1 MHFEHIRLLWFLLLI
16 PLMVVIFLLRQRY
29 RRRQMEQFADRAMMG
44 RLQPDLS
51 RRRPAIKLTLLCL
64 AVGFLVVAWANP
76 LMGTT
81 LAEGEQKGID
91 MAVCIDVS
99 NSMLAQD
106 MKPNRMARSKQV
118 VQSLM
123 SQLGGDRISL
133 VVFAGKAFI
142 EMPLT
147 NDYAAT
153 KMFLDDISTD
163 LISEQGTAIGDAI
176 AKGMATLGY
185 GAEGDADT
193 PEWEPN
199 KSRAIIIISDG
210 ENHEDDAV
218 EAAKDAADQ
227 GIMVCTI
234 GVGSPGGSQIPIV
247 DRRGKIVDW
256 RKDGEGNVVT
266 THLNEEMLQDIAR
279 AGNGI
284 YAHAGNGNAAVEEI
298 VKQIGTLESQ
308 KFGASQYNSYKSQFQ
323 YPLAL
328 ALLCLL
334 VEVFLYE
341 RRNPRFSLGKFI
353 SRKKQVA
360 VFLLLGIALGA
371 SAQTPQEPAEKTP
384 QSLYQREKSTVPY
397 DVKHRVAKH
406 RRQATRDGNKALKK
420 KHNSEAVTSYRNALK
435 ADSAY
440 AKAQYNA
447 AIAHSRMQQY
457 DTALSYYNHVCQNA
471 SSTAKQRADAHYN
484 AGNIYLKQALAVRD
498 TGGYDGQSLHAAIE
512 QYKASLR
519 LQSNSRDAQ
528 HNLSLALQLLRP
540 EQGQGGGGGQ
550 NQQNQDQ
557 NQQNQDQQNQD
568 QQQQQQNQQNQDQ
581 QQNQQQQQ
589 QQQQPKQ
596 DQQDN
601 KQQEQRRREAE
612 QMLNAMKNN
621 EQQTMKAVRMKEAD
635 KERRQGRPMRIEKD
649 W

>member
-29 RRRQMEQFADRAMMG
+29 RRRQMEQFADHAMMG

-284 YAHAGNGNAAVEEI
+284 
-298 VKQIGTLESQ
+298 
-308 KFGASQYNSYKSQFQ
+308 
-323 YPLAL
+323 
-328 ALLCLL
+328 
-334 VEVFLYE
+334 
-341 RRNPRFSLGKFI
+341 
-353 SRKKQVA
+353 
-360 VFLLLGIALGA
+360 
-371 SAQTPQEPAEKTP
+371 
-384 QSLYQREKSTVPY
+384 
-397 DVKHRVAKH
+397 
-406 RRQATRDGNKALKK
+406 
-420 KHNSEAVTSYRNALK
+420 
-435 ADSAY
+435 
-440 AKAQYNA
+440 
-447 AIAHSRMQQY
+447 
-457 DTALSYYNHVCQNA
+457 
-471 SSTAKQRADAHYN
+471 
-484 AGNIYLKQALAVRD
+484 
-498 TGGYDGQSLHAAIE
+498 
-512 QYKASLR
+512 
-519 LQSNSRDAQ
+519 
-528 HNLSLALQLLRP
+528 
-540 EQGQGGGGGQ
+540 
-550 NQQNQDQ
+550 
-557 NQQNQDQQNQD
+557 
-568 QQQQQQNQQNQDQ
+568 
-581 QQNQQQQQ
+581 
-589 QQQQPKQ
+589 
-596 DQQDN
+596 
-601 KQQEQRRREAE
+601 
-612 QMLNAMKNN
+612 
-621 EQQTMKAVRMKEAD
+621 
-635 KERRQGRPMRIEKD
+635 
-649 W
+649 